1 MSNDAREK
9 ARQIAAKQAR
19 NNPTKSNRRLLQLG
33 VLAVVLVAVIIVGFV
48 FINGQKQDIPKAG
61 PVPASANEYGGI
73 VITKDGIVKNASKQ
87 DQRDADKL
95 GTSDTSITPSAS
107 GSATPE
113 TLPLGIEKSGRNQEE
128 R

>member
-48 FINGQKQDIPKAG
+48 FINGQKQDIPKEIG
-61 PVPASANEYGGI
+61 W
-73 VITKDGIVKNASKQ
+73 
-87 DQRDADKL
+87 
-95 GTSDTSITPSAS
+95 
-107 GSATPE
+107 
-113 TLPLGIEKSGRNQEE
+113 
-128 R
+128 

>member
-48 FINGQKQDIPKAG
+48 FINGQ
-61 PVPASANEYGGI
+61 
-73 VITKDGIVKNASKQ
+73 
-87 DQRDADKL
+87 
-95 GTSDTSITPSAS
+95 
-107 GSATPE
+107 
-113 TLPLGIEKSGRNQEE
+113 
-128 R
+128 